1 MKTTAITRLESYQS
15 TEPTIGSKQKE
26 IFDLLNERQPL
37 TAWEISDILNRP
49 VYQVRPR
56 LTELEKLK
64 KIRSGGTKFQERTQ
78 RKEALY
84 WVLNDGQLRLI

>member
-1 MKTTAITRLESYQS
+1 MKTTAQTRAESYQL
-15 TEPTIGSKQKE
+15 TKPTIGSKEKA

-56 LTELEKLK
+56 LTELETKK
-64 KIRSGGTKFQERTQ
+64 KIRSGGKKFQERTQ